1 MKILSMESDEDGIE
15 YSLKKDLLIP
25 CWIYKVP
32 IETLRGKKL
41 NFLEDTIL
49 ELTNLD
55 KSLLNDINRLSSLL
69 GFENRDIIRSVLKRL
84 KDLNLSDYDKDIGDS
99 EVSVYI
105 FYQEAYTGELLPIVT
120 KDIHQF
126 SYPEKDKKFNE
137 NTYRQISF
145 KQDISS
151 KRNTE
156 AFLVQNFSNRTVKLT
171 LEDII
176 RTIYL
181 HNQKDYD
188 NFQKID
194 YHNFP
199 TDLVNTN
206 ELIYLHAKLF
216 IPKNSIDSIVVTN
229 GFTNDYSTLFIKIYE
244 NQHEELVYHFRDG
257 LKQGSDDNNFKV
269 NVPFEKEI
277 KSFPDVFN
285 NIKSIEINLE
295 KLKKEEDKNK
305 VKKFKEYILTSLYDA
320 IEKAFE
326 VFTKELN
333 DTVSLKNKKSLHE
346 LSKKVGFK
354 LDTDRLPIFN
364 VSKSNNLQKFF
375 AKSLFY
381 KKSELYE
388 VALKYPNFLYTL
400 SDLFN
405 IRNGLK
411 HSQKED
417 TLKKIEQQDI
427 ESFID
432 IVYTTISLILKV
444 KQKNIE
450 NVIEENDDD
459 IYFQNSF
466 IDLEKELSI
475 DVIRELPQEIK
486 DNLISVNYYINELD
500 FENNK
505 YNIVKETVNQLY
517 SSFEYIFKN
526 IVTTL
531 YSNTKDIKTKNEI
544 IEKIDEKNLKIS
556 LLSVS
561 PPNIKNAQSSKNASL
576 GAYFLVY
583 LYYEKEIDIEMI
595 NTIQTILYKR
605 KHSTPTVEEVE
616 KTTKKEL
623 QKLKN
628 SSFNY
633 IKKLMEER

>member
-1 MKILSMESDEDGIE
+1 MKILSIESYEDSIE

-32 IETLRGKKL
+32 IETSRGKKL
-41 NFLEDTIL
+41 NFLEETIL

-55 KSLLNDINRLSSLL
+55 DSLLNDINRLSSLL
-69 GFENRDIIRSVLKRL
+69 GFENKDIIRSVIKRL
-84 KDLNLSDYDKDIGDS
+84 KDLNLDYNKDIEDS
-99 EVSVYI
+99 EVSIYI

-120 KDIHQF
+120 KDINKF
-126 SYPEKDKKFNE
+126 SDPEKDKKFNE
-137 NTYRQISF
+137 NIYRQISF

-151 KRNTE
+151 KRDTE
-156 AFLVQNFSNRTVKLT
+156 AFLVNNFSNRARKLT
-171 LEDII
+171 TEDII
-176 RTIYL
+176 KTIYL

-194 YHNFP
+194 YQNFKI
-199 TDLVNTN
+199 DLVNSN

-216 IPKNSIDSIVVTN
+216 IPENSIDSIVVTN
-229 GFTNDYSTLFIKIYE
+229 GFTNDYSTLFRKIYE
-244 NQHEELVYHFRDG
+244 NQHQELVSHFRDG
-257 LKQGSDDNNFKV
+257 LKHSSDNNNYRV
-269 NVPFEKEI
+269 SVPFEKEI
-277 KSFPDVFN
+277 KNFSDVFK
-285 NIKSIEINLE
+285 NIKNVEVNLE
-295 KLKKEEDKNK
+295 KLKKEKDKNK
-305 VKKFKEYILTSLYDA
+305 VKKFKEYLLTSLYDA

-333 DTVSLKNKKSLHE
+333 DTVSLKNKKSLYE
-346 LSKKVGFK
+346 LAEKVGFK
-354 LDTDRLPIFN
+354 LETDRLPIFN

-375 AKSLFY
+375 AKSLLY
-381 KKSELYE
+381 KKSELYA

-417 TLKKIEQQDI
+417 TLKKTEQQDI
-427 ESFID
+427 ENFID

-450 NVIEENDDD
+450 TLIEENDDD

-500 FENNK
+500 FEHNK

-526 IVTTL
+526 LVTIL
-531 YSNTKDIKTKNEI
+531 YSNTKDIKNKNEI
-544 IEKIDEKNLKIS
+544 IEKIDEKNLEIS

-561 PPNIKNAQSSKNASL
+561 PPNIKNAQSNKNASL

-583 LYYEKEIDIEMI
+583 LYYQKEIDIEII
-595 NTIQTILYKR
+595 NTIQTVLSKR

-616 KTTKKEL
+616 KTTKEEL

>member
-1 MKILSMESDEDGIE
+1 MESYQDNIE

-25 CWIYKVP
+25 CWIYKVS
-32 IETLRGKKL
+32 IETSREKKL
-41 NFLEDTIL
+41 NFLEETIL

-55 KSLLNDINRLSSLL
+55 ESLLNDINRLSFLL
-69 GFENRDIIRSVLKRL
+69 GFENRDIIHSVLKRL

-99 EVSVYI
+99 KVNVYI
-105 FYQEAYTGELLPIVT
+105 FYQEVYTGELLPIVT
-120 KDIHQF
+120 KDINKF

-137 NTYRQISF
+137 NIYRQISF

-156 AFLVQNFSNRTVKLT
+156 AFLVNDFSNRAIKLT
-171 LEDII
+171 REDII
-176 RTIYL
+176 KTIYL

-194 YHNFP
+194 YQNFNI
-199 TDLVNTN
+199 DLVNTN

-216 IPKNSIDSIVVTN
+216 IPKNSIDSIVVSN
-229 GFTNDYSTLFIKIYE
+229 GFTNDYSTLFRKIYE
-244 NQHEELVYHFRDG
+244 SQHQELVYHFRDE
-257 LKQGSDDNNFKV
+257 LKQGSDNNNFKV

-285 NIKSIEINLE
+285 NIKSVETNLE

-326 VFTKELN
+326 VFTKELK
-333 DTVSLKNKKSLHE
+333 DTDSLKNKKSLHK
-346 LSKKVGFK
+346 LAQKAGFK
-354 LDTDRLPIFN
+354 LETDRLPIFN

-375 AKSLFY
+375 AKSLLY

-417 TLKKIEQQDI
+417 TLIKVEHEDI
-427 ESFID
+427 EKYID
-432 IVYTTISLILKV
+432 IVYTNISLILKV

-450 NVIEENDDD
+450 NATEENDDD

-466 IDLEKELSI
+466 IDLEKELSM

-500 FENNK
+500 FEHNK
-505 YNIVKETVNQLY
+505 YNIVKETINQIY

-544 IEKIDEKNLKIS
+544 IEKIDEKNLEIS

-561 PPNIKNAQSSKNASL
+561 PPNIENAQSNKNASL

-583 LYYEKEIDIEMI
+583 LYYQKEIDMEMI
-595 NTIQTILYKR
+595 NTIQTILSKR

-616 KTTKKEL
+616 KTTKEEL

-628 SSFNY
+628 NSFNY

>member
-1 MKILSMESDEDGIE
+1 MKILSMESDENGIE

-32 IETLRGKKL
+32 IETLRGEKL

-84 KDLNLSDYDKDIGDS
+84 KDLNLSDYDKDIGNS

-137 NTYRQISF
+137 NSYRQISF

-156 AFLVQNFSNRTVKLT
+156 AFLVQNFSNRAIKLT
-171 LEDII
+171 TEDII

-188 NFQKID
+188 NLQKID
-194 YHNFP
+194 YHSFP

-229 GFTNDYSTLFIKIYE
+229 GFTNDYSTLFRKIYE
-244 NQHEELVYHFRDG
+244 NQHEELVYHFRDE
-257 LKQGSDDNNFKV
+257 LKQGSDKNNYKV

-277 KSFPDVFN
+277 KSFLDVFN

-295 KLKKEEDKNK
+295 KLKKEEDGNK

-333 DTVSLKNKKSLHE
+333 DTVSLKNKKTLHE

-466 IDLEKELSI
+466 IDLGKELSI
-475 DVIRELPQEIK
+475 DVIKKLPQEIK

-500 FENNK
+500 FEDNK

-561 PPNIKNAQSSKNASL
+561 PPNIENAQSSKNASL

-583 LYYEKEIDIEMI
+583 LYYQKEIDIEMI
-595 NTIQTILYKR
+595 TTIQTILSKR

-616 KTTKKEL
+616 KTTKEEL

-628 SSFNY
+628 SSFKY

>member
-1 MKILSMESDEDGIE
+1 MKILSMESDENGIE

-32 IETLRGKKL
+32 IETLRGEKL

-84 KDLNLSDYDKDIGDS
+84 KDLNLSDYDKDIGNS

-137 NTYRQISF
+137 NSYRQISF

-156 AFLVQNFSNRTVKLT
+156 AFLVQNFSNRAIKLT
-171 LEDII
+171 TEDII

-188 NFQKID
+188 NLQKID
-194 YHNFP
+194 YHSFP

-229 GFTNDYSTLFIKIYE
+229 GFTNDYSTLFRKIYE
-244 NQHEELVYHFRDG
+244 NQHEELVYHFRDE
-257 LKQGSDDNNFKV
+257 LKQGSDKNNYKV

-277 KSFPDVFN
+277 KSFLDVFN

-295 KLKKEEDKNK
+295 KLKKEEDGNK

-333 DTVSLKNKKSLHE
+333 DTVSLKNKKTLHE

-466 IDLEKELSI
+466 IDLGKELSI
-475 DVIRELPQEIK
+475 DVIKKLPQEIK
-486 DNLISVNYYINELD
+486 YNLISVNYYINELD
-500 FENNK
+500 FEDNK

-561 PPNIKNAQSSKNASL
+561 PPNIENAQSSKNASL

-583 LYYEKEIDIEMI
+583 LYYQKEIDIEMI
-595 NTIQTILYKR
+595 TTIQTILSKR

-616 KTTKKEL
+616 KTTKEEL

-628 SSFNY
+628 SSFKY

>member
-1 MKILSMESDEDGIE
+1 MKILSMESYENGIE

-32 IETLRGKKL
+32 IETSRGKKL
-41 NFLEDTIL
+41 NFLEETIL

-69 GFENRDIIRSVLKRL
+69 GFENRDIIHSVLKRL
-84 KDLNLSDYDKDIGDS
+84 KDLNLSNNDKDIGDS

-126 SYPEKDKKFNE
+126 SYPEKDKKFKE
-137 NTYRQISF
+137 NIYRQISF
-145 KQDISS
+145 KQAISS
-151 KRNTE
+151 KRDTE
-156 AFLVQNFSNRTVKLT
+156 AFLVNNFSKRAIRLT
-171 LEDII
+171 TEDII
-176 RTIYL
+176 KTIYL
-181 HNQKDYD
+181 HNQKNYD

-194 YHNFP
+194 YQNFKI
-199 TDLVNTN
+199 DLVNTN
-206 ELIYLHAKLF
+206 ELIYLHTKLF
-216 IPKNSIDSIVVTN
+216 IPKNSIDSIVITN
-229 GFTNDYSTLFIKIYE
+229 GFTNDYSTLFRKIYE
-244 NQHEELVYHFRDG
+244 NQHQELIYHFRDG
-257 LKQGSDDNNFKV
+257 LKQGSDNNNFKV

-305 VKKFKEYILTSLYDA
+305 VKKFKEYLLTSLYDA

-326 VFTKELN
+326 VFTKELK
-333 DTVSLKNKKSLHE
+333 DTESLKNKKSLHT
-346 LSKKVGFK
+346 LAQKAGFK

-375 AKSLFY
+375 AKSLLY

-388 VALKYPNFLYTL
+388 VALKYPNFLYEL

-432 IVYTTISLILKV
+432 IVYTIISLILKV

-450 NVIEENDDD
+450 NAIEENDDD

-500 FENNK
+500 FEYNK

-531 YSNTKDIKTKNEI
+531 YSNTKDIKSKNEI
-544 IEKIDEKNLKIS
+544 IEKIDEKNLEIS

-561 PPNIKNAQSSKNASL
+561 PPNIENAQSSKNASL

-583 LYYEKEIDIEMI
+583 LYYQKEIDIEMI
-595 NTIQTILYKR
+595 NTIQTILSKR

-616 KTTKKEL
+616 KTTKEEL